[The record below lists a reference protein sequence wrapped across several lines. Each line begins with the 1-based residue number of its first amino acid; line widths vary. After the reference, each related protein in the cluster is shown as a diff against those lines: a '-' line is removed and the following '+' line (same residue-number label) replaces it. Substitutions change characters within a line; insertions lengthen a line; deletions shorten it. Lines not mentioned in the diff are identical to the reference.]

1 MKPNRL
7 WAVCLAALAALVV
20 LAGCVGL
27 PRSGR
32 VNSVSPSKTSSGAI
46 GFAVQPPARNATPQ
60 QIVEGFLLASRAGL
74 DDDFAV
80 ARQYLYGDAAAN
92 WKPLARVRVYPDSQ
106 DVSTT
111 VTESGAVRAS
121 VASRGTLSSHGTY
134 TETAN
139 SAVLTTEFSL
149 AKNADGQ
156 WRIVSLDDGVFLSEN
171 AFSQQFIETPLY
183 FLAPDSNALVA
194 DLRYYPRRTFATS
207 AMNGLLAGPSE
218 WLASGVHTAVPT
230 GTKLLKSVDVVDGEA
245 TVDLSS
251 VVLAASA
258 KERAALLEQITRT
271 LKASSSVRSVVLK
284 VEGADLNVGSIQ
296 SLPTYPYGSYPVSVI
311 SGGLPANVSDNRITP
326 LMGDAGLKAHGL
338 SNLAISYQASRGR
351 LAALGRGGTEL
362 IGMDSGSG
370 SWQVLHSGKSLVQPS
385 YDRYGWV
392 WSAERDNAGK
402 ILVFKPGENASA
414 HLDVSWLNGA
424 KIRDVSV
431 SRDGSRMVVV
441 CEIGGEVTIRVA
453 AIARDGAGR
462 PTQIGDSIIIGQHL
476 SDVTAAEWIGPSTVA
491 VLGKTALGGERAMF
505 SVKISGPTERLAAPY
520 EGTVSITAGHD
531 EDSIVA
537 LTDKKT
543 AYARDGGAWRAI
555 VSDVTSVAY
564 PG

>member
-7 WAVCLAALAALVV
+7 WAVCLAALVV

-121 VASRGTLSSHGTY
+121 VASRGTLSSHDTY

>member
-1 MKPNRL
+1 VKPNRL
-7 WAVCLAALAALVV
+7 WAVCLAALVV

-402 ILVFKPGENASA
+402 ILVFRPGENASA

>member
-7 WAVCLAALAALVV
+7 WAVCLAALVV

-414 HLDVSWLNGA
+414 YLDVSWLNGA

>member
-1 MKPNRL
+1 VKPNRL
-7 WAVCLAALAALVV
+7 WAVCLAALVV

-92 WKPLARVRVYPDSQ
+92 WKPLARVRGYPDSQ

>member
-7 WAVCLAALAALVV
+7 WAVCLAALVV

-218 WLASGVHTAVPT
+218 WLASGVHTGVPT

-326 LMGDAGLKAHGL
+326 IMGDAGLKAHGL

>member
-7 WAVCLAALAALVV
+7 WAVCLAALVV

-491 VLGKTALGGERAMF
+491 ILGKTALGGERAMF

>member
-7 WAVCLAALAALVV
+7 WAVCLAALVV

-27 PRSGR
+27 PRSGH

>member
-7 WAVCLAALAALVV
+7 WAVCLAALVV

-230 GTKLLKSVDVVDGEA
+230 GTKLLKSVDVVDGEV

-370 SWQVLHSGKSLVQPS
+370 SWQVLHSGKNLVQPS

>member
-7 WAVCLAALAALVV
+7 WAVCLAALVV

-431 SRDGSRMVVV
+431 SRDGSRMGVV

>member
-1 MKPNRL
+1 VKPNRL
-7 WAVCLAALAALVV
+7 WAVCLAALVV

-351 LAALGRGGTEL
+351 LAALGRGGIEL

>member
-1 MKPNRL
+1 VKPNRL
-7 WAVCLAALAALVV
+7 WAVCLAALVV

-351 LAALGRGGTEL
+351 LAALGRGGTDL

-441 CEIGGEVTIRVA
+441 CEIGGGGTNRGGA
-453 AIARDGAGR
+453 GARDGAGR
-462 PTQIGDSIIIGQHL
+462 AAAIGDSIIIGQHL

>member
-7 WAVCLAALAALVV
+7 WAVCLAALVV

-414 HLDVSWLNGA
+414 HLDVAWLNGA

>member
-7 WAVCLAALAALVV
+7 WAVCLAALVV

-74 DDDFAV
+74 DDDFTV

>member
-7 WAVCLAALAALVV
+7 WAVCLAALVV

-80 ARQYLYGDAAAN
+80 ARQYLYGDAAAS

-505 SVKISGPTERLAAPY
+505 SV
-520 EGTVSITAGHD
+520 
-531 EDSIVA
+531 
-537 LTDKKT
+537 
-543 AYARDGGAWRAI
+543 
-555 VSDVTSVAY
+555 
-564 PG
+564 

>member
-7 WAVCLAALAALVV
+7 WAVCLAALVV

-194 DLRYYPRRTFATS
+194 DLRYYLRRTFATS

>member
-1 MKPNRL
+1 MARPSSQALGPNELKQRS
-7 WAVCLAALAALVV
+7 AHVADHHERSRSAAKHQLEAEAAD
-20 LAGCVGL
+20 G
-27 PRSGR
+27 
-32 VNSVSPSKTSSGAI
+32 
-46 GFAVQPPARNATPQ
+46 ATPQ

-326 LMGDAGLKAHGL
+326 IMGDAGLKAHGL

>member
-1 MKPNRL
+1 MYKRQ
-7 WAVCLAALAALVV
+7 VCLAALVV

>member
-7 WAVCLAALAALVV
+7 WAVCLAALVV

-258 KERAALLEQITRT
+258 KEQADLLEQITRT

>member
-7 WAVCLAALAALVV
+7 WAVCLAALVV

-491 VLGKTALGGERAMF
+491 VLGKTTLGGERAMF

>member
-7 WAVCLAALAALVV
+7 WAVCLAALVV

-351 LAALGRGGTEL
+351 LAALGWGGTEL

>member
-7 WAVCLAALAALVV
+7 WAVCLAALVV

-392 WSAERDNAGK
+392 WSAERDNAGT

>member
-7 WAVCLAALAALVV
+7 WAVCLAALVV

-505 SVKISGPTERLAAPY
+505 SVKISGPTERLAAPA
-520 EGTVSITAGHD
+520 EGTVSSTAGHD

>member
-7 WAVCLAALAALVV
+7 WAVCLAALVV

-194 DLRYYPRRTFATS
+194 DLRYYPRRIFATS

-402 ILVFKPGENASA
+402 ILVFRPGENASA

>member
-7 WAVCLAALAALVV
+7 WAVCLAALVV

-60 QIVEGFLLASRAGL
+60 QIVEGFLLASRARL

>member
-7 WAVCLAALAALVV
+7 WAVCLAALVV

-520 EGTVSITAGHD
+520 EGTVSITARHD

>member
-7 WAVCLAALAALVV
+7 WAVCLAALVV

-531 EDSIVA
+531 EDSLVA

>member
-7 WAVCLAALAALVV
+7 WAVCLAALVV

-92 WKPLARVRVYPDSQ
+92 WTPLARVRVYPDSQ

-402 ILVFKPGENASA
+402 ILVFRPGENASA

>member
-1 MKPNRL
+1 VKPNRL
-7 WAVCLAALAALVV
+7 WAVCLAALVV

>member
-7 WAVCLAALAALVV
+7 WAVCLAALVV

-311 SGGLPANVSDNRITP
+311 SGGLPANVSDNRIAP

>member
-7 WAVCLAALAALVV
+7 WAVCLAALVV

-491 VLGKTALGGERAMF
+491 VLGKTALGGERALF

>member
-7 WAVCLAALAALVV
+7 WAVCLAALVV

-462 PTQIGDSIIIGQHL
+462 PTQIGDSIIIGHHL

>member
-1 MKPNRL
+1 VKPNRL
-7 WAVCLAALAALVV
+7 WAVCLAALVV

-326 LMGDAGLKAHGL
+326 IMGDAGLKAHGL

>member
-7 WAVCLAALAALVV
+7 WAVCLAALVV

-351 LAALGRGGTEL
+351 LAALGRGGIEL

>member
-7 WAVCLAALAALVV
+7 WAVCLAALVV

-441 CEIGGEVTIRVA
+441 CEIGGEVTIRVV

>member
-7 WAVCLAALAALVV
+7 WAVCLAALVV

-326 LMGDAGLKAHGL
+326 IMGDAGLKAHGL

-441 CEIGGEVTIRVA
+441 CEIGGEGTIRVA

>member
-7 WAVCLAALAALVV
+7 WAVCLAALVV

-258 KERAALLEQITRT
+258 KERAALLEQVTRT

>member
-7 WAVCLAALAALVV
+7 WAVCLAALVV

-32 VNSVSPSKTSSGAI
+32 VNSVSLSKTSSGAI

-326 LMGDAGLKAHGL
+326 IMGDAGLKAHGL

>member
-1 MKPNRL
+1 VKSNRL
-7 WAVCLAALAALVV
+7 WAVCLAALVV

>member
-7 WAVCLAALAALVV
+7 WAVCLAALVV

-121 VASRGTLSSHGTY
+121 VASRGTLSSPGTY
-134 TETAN
+134 TATAN

>member
-7 WAVCLAALAALVV
+7 WAVCLAALVV

-537 LTDKKT
+537 LTDKKS